1 MICLSA
7 NDDQEL
13 GGERQFLVEIESYL
27 VPDDGCIPN
36 NGKLPLLIYR
46 EAIAPRS
53 LGEQPARTLEALF
66 KGNGWG
72 AAWVDGI
79 YDYHHYHSTAHEVPG
94 LARGWAKVQFG
105 DPQGLIAE
113 LTAGDVI
120 AIPAGV
126 GHCRL
131 AEDDLVVVGAYPQG
145 QDWDVCPADHG
156 GPREGAGEHSLGAFA
171 QARSGVRRRRP
182 SDAMLDRLGVSLGR
196 EERYATT
203 AMRGMGLTRFCGVI
217 CGFIRH
223 VCRGQPPRHPHD

>member
-1 MICLSA
+1 VLENEKADREERDAMIGLSA

-53 LGEQPARTLEALF
+53 LGEQPAGTLEALF

-79 YDYHHYHSTAHEVPG
+79 YDYHHYHSTAHEVLG

-105 DPQGLIAE
+105 GPQGLIAE

-145 QDWDVCPADHG
+145 EDWN
-156 GPREGAGEHSLGAFA
+156 
-171 QARSGVRRRRP
+171 
-182 SDAMLDRLGVSLGR
+182 
-196 EERYATT
+196 
-203 AMRGMGLTRFCGVI
+203 
-217 CGFIRH
+217 
-223 VCRGQPPRHPHD
+223 VCRPTMEDREKALENIPWVPLPKLDPVFGEGGALTQCWID

>member
-1 MICLSA
+1 MIGLSA

-79 YDYHHYHSTAHEVPG
+79 YDVTTTTQRPMRCRVLPA
-94 LARGWAKVQFG
+94 
-105 DPQGLIAE
+105 
-113 LTAGDVI
+113 AG
-120 AIPAGV
+120 
-126 GHCRL
+126 RKFN
-131 AEDDLVVVGAYPQG
+131 
-145 QDWDVCPADHG
+145 
-156 GPREGAGEHSLGAFA
+156 S
-171 QARSGVRRRRP
+171 
-182 SDAMLDRLGVSLGR
+182 
-196 EERYATT
+196 ATRK
-203 AMRGMGLTRFCGVI
+203 ASS
-217 CGFIRH
+217 
-223 VCRGQPPRHPHD
+223 PN